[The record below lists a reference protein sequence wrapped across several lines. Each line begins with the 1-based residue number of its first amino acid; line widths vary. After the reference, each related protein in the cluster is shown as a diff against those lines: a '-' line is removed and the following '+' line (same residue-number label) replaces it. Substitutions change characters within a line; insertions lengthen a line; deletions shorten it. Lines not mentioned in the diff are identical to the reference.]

1 VSDHRA
7 EDLLATNEGMTRREL
22 LQVAAAAVIAAPV
35 LTSVRAALPHR
46 FFSDAEFQLV
56 DELAELIIPA
66 DEHSPGA
73 RAAKVAD
80 YIDARLGESTET
92 DWQST
97 WRGGLKLVDN
107 LSQEM
112 HGKSFLE
119 ATAEQRVA
127 TLTGLAAN
135 EKNPKTSADNFFKEL
150 KLRVVR
156 GYYSS
161 SIGIHQDQEY
171 KGNVMQPGEFA
182 GQG

>member
-1 VSDHRA
+1 MSDHRP
-7 EDLLATNEGMTRREL
+7 EDLLATNEGISRREL

-35 LTSVRAALPHR
+35 LTSVRAGLPHR
-46 FFSDAEFQLV
+46 FFSDTEFQLV
-56 DELAELIIPA
+56 DELAEMIIPA

-80 YIDARLGESTET
+80 YIDARLGETTET
-92 DWQST
+92 AWQST
-97 WRGGLKLVDN
+97 WRAGLKLVDG
-107 LSQEM
+107 LSREM
-112 HGKSFLE
+112 HGKTFLDG
-119 ATAEQRVA
+119 TPGQRVA

-135 EKNPKTSADNFFKEL
+135 EKNPTTPADNFFREL

-171 KGNVMQPGEFA
+171 RGNVMQPGEFA